1 MKYNILV
8 ALLISSTAHAGTYT
22 PNATAV
28 AHAGNVS
35 SDKAQ
40 YSVTDGIVTVSG
52 KVSVGSDDY
61 AELTKVR
68 ISLPVSSNLENVN
81 DCHGNMTEDNFFNV
95 GVVNADPDNDA
106 VIISYKAYA
115 SDETFSIIT
124 DIHYTFKCEVKE

>member
-1 MKYNILV
+1 V
-8 ALLISSTAHAGTYT
+8 SASASAGTYT
-22 PNATAV
+22 PSVTAV
-28 AHAGNVS
+28 QHAGNLS
-35 SDKAQ
+35 SEKAQ
-40 YSVTDGIVTVSG
+40 YTVQDGIVRVTG

-68 ISLPVSSNLENVN
+68 ISLPVSSALTEAS

-124 DIHYTFKCEVKE
+124 DIHYSFSCEVKE